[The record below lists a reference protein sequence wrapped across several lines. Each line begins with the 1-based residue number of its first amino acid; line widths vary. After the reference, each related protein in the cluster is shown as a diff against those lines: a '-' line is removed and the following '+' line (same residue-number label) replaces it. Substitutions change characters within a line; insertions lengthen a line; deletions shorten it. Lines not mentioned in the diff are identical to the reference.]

1 MTVHVVSRV
10 RIHDQDAMA
19 RYVAEAPATV
29 EAYGGHYL
37 YRGAE
42 VSALEGSWEHDRM
55 VLLAFPTR
63 ALALAWYDSPE
74 YRPLRD
80 LRQDSAEAIILLVG

>member
-10 RIHDQDAMA
+10 RIHDKEAMA

-29 EAYGGHYL
+29 EAYGGQYL
-37 YRGAE
+37 YRGGE
-42 VSALEGSWEHDRM
+42 VMALEGSWEHDRM
-55 VLLAFPTR
+55 VLLAFPSEER
-63 ALALAWYDSPE
+63 ALAWYNSPE

-80 LRQDSAEAIILLVG
+80 LRQDSAEAVILLVG